1 MARIDRKK
9 FVIALMDAD
18 LKLIDLA
25 KKSGLSRSTI
35 TAVKGGKSCSKRTA
49 DTIARALGVDVTEII
64 EE

>member
-49 DTIARALGVDVTEII
+49 DTISRALCLEVTEIV
-64 EE
+64 

>member
-35 TAVKGGKSCSKRTA
+35 TAFSSQM
-49 DTIARALGVDVTEII
+49 LN
-64 EE
+64 